1 MNEKSIILS
10 ESEYEHLLEE
20 IHQLQAHL
28 AVLIAMRDDLVY
40 HVCPALQAEYEE
52 KVVSLEREL
61 FAANLYMQEKK
72 RILEILQAQLNRQQA
87 LSVEQAEQMA
97 REEFKKHEEELK
109 RKAEEARKFRERW
122 EKESQ
127 WSAHDK
133 AEKERQKSAGEKK
146 SGENGDSGNPGEK
159 EKDGRKDGKSRG
171 NNEEAGSKENCSGRN
186 GSGDEDMKNG
196 VFGEDGEEPGAGGE
210 KTGGDGGRSKETGG
224 ESDGSKDTGGG
235 GEDRKR
241 ESPVQRLKSLYRK
254 IVKRLHPDAHP
265 NPTEHER
272 DLLNK
277 ATQAYD
283 HGDLDEI
290 ERIWDELCGM
300 DAPEENFADTE
311 EGRQKLR
318 ELLAKL
324 KDRCRM
330 LEEEIHRIKTDFPYR
345 YKPFLEDEE
354 AVAEVRRVLQEKI
367 DMVREMD
374 RKLAEKI
381 EELKEELARRK
392 PA

>member
-1 MNEKSIILS
+1 
-10 ESEYEHLLEE
+10 
-20 IHQLQAHL
+20 
-28 AVLIAMRDDLVY
+28 MRDDLVY

-72 RILEILQAQLNRQQA
+72 RILEILQAQLNRQQT

-146 SGENGDSGNPGEK
+146 RGENGDSGNPGEK
-159 EKDGRKDGKSRG
+159 EKDGRKDGKSYGKNTEG
-171 NNEEAGSKENCSGRN
+171 NGKENSTGARN
-186 GSGDEDMKNG
+186 GSGDEDG
-196 VFGEDGEEPGAGGE
+196 EYGTSGEDRGKTGRDSGGSE
-210 KTGGDGGRSKETGG
+210 KTGRGGEETGG
-224 ESDGSKDTGGG
+224 NGERSQETDGD